1 MSNYLISFKIKDYI
15 PKINSISF
23 KNYLCI
29 LINGDFQIRIPLISN
44 NYSFSKHELKNTKYD
59 AFYKISLFDNKNK
72 LLIST
77 SDFIIPYKIF
87 KKINNKSFI
96 YDKEIKF
103 LIGMKTKL
111 KLFGSLNK
119 IGDMLVII
127 SAKIFKKTKNI
138 LSKSDIINDSLIR
151 GITEQASFSQ
161 RMKESQN
168 LMRTKVVIQNNIDKS
183 KSKNKNK
190 KEDAFYSDSNRHI
203 STNDLSGNPF
213 NTFSINEDTENNNSS
228 IGNKFFNNYYY
239 FNTTSGKDELK
250 RNKNLIESNNLS
262 EYKIKNNDICSDN
275 NDEGKLLEKRNNIRK
290 KLNFNNNYTSII
302 ITDRKIQNIKK
313 SAIKNKFKNK
323 INKYKTRN
331 YFYSH
336 KNNNANILMSEDE
349 GGNSM
354 RWIRKKIIKMTNL
367 DNNFNSCEI
376 YSNRNHLSTDSKKN
390 KNKIITSSSIHKNK
404 IDKNKII
411 SLSKGKYDK
420 LLNNKK
426 KYISENILNKALL
439 SDRSSM
445 YQNIGNRSS
454 SHAKRQKKFFKN
466 IKIEVKINEN
476 KADIINKKNNKK
488 DNIIT
493 KRETINNISSPRLKK
508 TEYIPSNKSKN
519 NNSKEKANNINDNNF
534 SKIKVNKMNK
544 SSNDNNKI
552 IEKNQIE
559 LKKYSIKLSEYF
571 CLNNKNIK
579 SIYLKFKEKVK
590 RLNHTK
596 ELFASL
602 LKKSNVLEEK
612 KAKLLKDNFQS
623 NKIKNCIN
631 KKIKI
636 PLLQIKKKEFNIYQ
650 KLFNFSYNNKDIF
663 HYNNTE
669 KLIYKKINNIQISLI
684 KNLIDHY
691 GNISQIYSDDIIK
704 KEKLKNI
711 LTRNNILESENK
723 NHIVD
728 LVSLNKINISV
739 KNIIKNTFNNDV
751 HYQFN
756 IIKEVQEEKESEK
769 NSNYINNSQNIS
781 NIVSSNAKNSFMN
794 DEILF
799 IDKKESYYEEDSNY
813 KTKKKHIRNFENN
826 ECNFKSNNSN
836 SILDS
841 KIYDKSIKEEDSYK
855 KKNIRKELIG
865 MHKKKFKGKILNFD
879 EFCFNCINNKNSKKE
894 NYLKMCI
901 SNNGN
906 KKKKKKK

>member
-1 MSNYLISFKIKDYI
+1 MSNYLISFKIKDYN
-15 PKINSISF
+15 PKLNSISF
-23 KNYLCI
+23 KDYLCI
-29 LINGDFQIRIPLISN
+29 LINGDFQIRLPLIN
-44 NYSFSKHELKNTKYD
+44 NDYSFSKHEFKNTKSD

-87 KKINNKSFI
+87 HKINNKFFI

-103 LIGMKTKL
+103 LIGVKTKL
-111 KLFGSLNK
+111 KLFGIQNK

-127 SAKIFKKTKNI
+127 SAKIFKKAKKI
-138 LSKSDIINDSLIR
+138 LSKSDIINDSLVR
-151 GITEQASFSQ
+151 GITEQASFTQ

-168 LMRTKVVIQNNIDKS
+168 LMQTKVVIKNNMNKS
-183 KSKNKNK
+183 KSKNK

-203 STNDLSGNPF
+203 STNDLSGNHF

-228 IGNKFFNNYYY
+228 FGNKFVNNYFY

-262 EYKIKNNDICSDN
+262 EYKIKNNNICSDN
-275 NDEGKLLEKRNNIRK
+275 NNIRKLLEKRNNIKK
-290 KLNFNNNYTSII
+290 KLNFNNNYTNII
-302 ITDRKIQNIKK
+302 STDRKIQNIKK
-313 SAIKNKFKNK
+313 SAIKNKFKNN

-349 GGNSM
+349 GGNFM
-354 RWIRKKIIKMTNL
+354 RWIKKKIIKITNL

-376 YSNRNHLSTDSKKN
+376 YSNRNHLSTDSKKI
-390 KNKIITSSSIHKNK
+390 KNKIIANSSIHKNK

-439 SDRSSM
+439 SDRSSI
-445 YQNIGNRSS
+445 YQNIGDRSS
-454 SHAKRQKKFFKN
+454 SHAKRQKNIFKN
-466 IKIEVKINEN
+466 IKKEIKINEN
-476 KADIINKKNNKK
+476 KEDIINKNNNKK
-488 DNIIT
+488 DNMT
-493 KRETINNISSPRLKK
+493 KRETINNISSHIKK
-508 TEYIPSNKSKN
+508 TECIPSNKSKK
-519 NNSKEKANNINDNNF
+519 NNSKEKANNINDNNA

-544 SSNDNNKI
+544 NSNDNNE
-552 IEKNQIE
+552 IEENQIE

-579 SIYLKFKEKVK
+579 TIYLKFKEKVK
-590 RLNHTK
+590 KLNHTK
-596 ELFASL
+596 EMFASL
-602 LKKSNVLEEK
+602 LKKSNILEEK
-612 KAKLLKDNFQS
+612 KTNLLIKYFLS
-623 NKIKNCIN
+623 NNMKNCIN
-631 KKIKI
+631 KKII
-636 PLLQIKKKEFNIYQ
+636 LPLLQIKKKEFKIYQ
-650 KLFNFSYNNKDIF
+650 KIINFSYNNKDIL
-663 HYNNTE
+663 HYKNTE
-669 KLIYKKINNIQISLI
+669 KLIYEKIYNIQISLI

-728 LVSLNKINISV
+728 LLSLNKINISV
-739 KNIIKNTFNNDV
+739 KKIIKNTFNNDV

-769 NSNYINNSQNIS
+769 NSNYINSSQN

-813 KTKKKHIRNFENN
+813 KNKKKHSRNIANN
-826 ECNFKSNNSN
+826 ESNFKSNNSN
-836 SILDS
+836 SIMNS
-841 KIYDKSIKEEDSYK
+841 KSYEKSIKEEDSYK

-879 EFCFNCINNKNSKKE
+879 EFCFNCINKKNSKKE
-894 NYLKMCI
+894 NYLKMCN
-901 SNNGN
+901 SNNSN